1 MKPTS
6 SSTATTAPA
15 NNKMPKTTRRN
26 INVFS
31 HAYGLRQAA
40 IMREKLLAL
49 SPADAVALMVEMDD

>member
-15 NNKMPKTTRRN
+15 NKMPKTTRRN
-26 INVFS
+26 INIFA

-40 IMREKLLAL
+40 MMREKLLAL
-49 SPADAVALMVEMDD
+49 SPADAVALMAELDD